1 VLAVRN
7 LGQQYKM
14 RSIDTSALRTI
25 TQSFTALNPHEIR
38 NWDRA
43 LGECY
48 CILDSFSSQNTL
60 KNVKTVLFK
69 QFSEARTLWDT
80 SVFSNVSN
88 IENILGKGSELWAT
102 LERIGEL
109 SKVATKSDLIRLE
122 VISFQEKLSLTGPEV
137 ASLRKSF
144 VDVNNPSLIV
154 QEKVDEASKGT
165 EKPLRIFHWIIKD
178 RGSQT
183 SAISDQWDME
193 QPYVEN
199 HLQPIIA
206 RLSNSIAQIR
216 PLLEE
221 LIAYTDDLAKHLAHC
236 MTLVPDLLEL
246 AYFSDA
252 GYSVSEWISEFP
264 KDTILQAA
272 ANLTKMRTTTT
283 KPDRVFVGRVD
294 TDKWP
299 VNRVHWYDDGNRYY
313 RNHSNFH
320 PHYTEDEQWVKGK
333 LKGDPGEK
341 DFPWYWVRASYN
353 PKPVTRQAVSLP
365 QTWSEPPHV
374 LVGLRTIDCGT
385 RESLRASC
393 YAENIDNQ
401 GFDIVIDYWD
411 EGTDMKQLEVFY
423 MAIPR
428 TDRDIQSSLRAVRA
442 TSDWHYSGDNQERS
456 CRQEIIF
463 DREYSKKPT
472 VLVWLSSIDSSNQT
486 THRFEVLAEDV
497 TTRGFTMRFRTWLGS
512 KFFGYAASWVAFSAD
527 RTDIEHH
534 TFRPGEGPRWCHF
547 YGLTK
552 LDMIETKPTRIWMK
566 LNDVNKPVVKTWDDS
581 ILFDAQY
588 VGIRMEGHDVWP

>member
-1 VLAVRN
+1 
-7 LGQQYKM
+7 M
-14 RSIDTSALRTI
+14 RSIDTSALGTI

-48 CILDSFSSQNTL
+48 FIRDSYSGQL
-60 KNVKTVLFK
+60 KNVKPVLFK
-69 QFSEARTLWDT
+69 QFSEAKTLWDT
-80 SVFSNVSN
+80 SIFSSVSN
-88 IENILGKGSELWAT
+88 IENILGKGSEIWAI

-109 SKVATKSDLIRLE
+109 SKVATKSGLIRLE
-122 VISFQEKLSLTGPEV
+122 VISFQEKLSLVGPEV
-137 ASLRKSF
+137 AKLRKSF
-144 VDVNNPSLIV
+144 VDV

-165 EKPLRIFHWIIKD
+165 EQPLRIFNWVIKD
-178 RGSQT
+178 RGCVGGAT
-183 SAISDQWDME
+183 SDQYDME
-193 QPYVEN
+193 QPYLEN
-199 HLQPIIA
+199 HLQPMIK
-206 RLSNSIAQIR
+206 RLSNSITQICA
-216 PLLEE
+216 LLKE
-221 LIAYTDDLAKHLAHC
+221 LIAYTDDLANHLAHC
-236 MTLVPDLLEL
+236 VTLVPDLLEL
-246 AYFSDA
+246 TYFSEA

-264 KDTILQAA
+264 KGTILQAA
-272 ANLTKMRTTTT
+272 ADLTKMRMTTT
-283 KPDRVFVGRVD
+283 KPDRVLIGRAD

-299 VNRVHWYDDGNRYY
+299 VNRVHWYDEGHRWYRGNSGF
-313 RNHSNFH
+313 HS
-320 PHYTEDEQWVKGK
+320 HYTEGEHLVKGRT
-333 LKGDPGEK
+333 KGGSGEN
-341 DFPWYWVRASYN
+341 DRPWFYVRASCN
-353 PKPVTRQAVSLP
+353 PKTITRQAVSLP
-365 QTWSEPPHV
+365 QAWSEPPHV
-374 LVGLRTIDCGT
+374 LVGFRTIDCGT
-385 RESLRASC
+385 KDSLRASC

-411 EGTDMKQLEVFY
+411 ETTDMKQLEVFY

-428 TDRDIQSSLRAVRA
+428 TDRDIQSSSRAVRA
-442 TSDWHYSGDNQERS
+442 TSDWSYSGDNQEGS
-456 CRQEIIF
+456 CRQGIVF

-527 RTDIEHH
+527 RADIEHH

-566 LNDVNKPVVKTWDDS
+566 LNDVNRPVVKTWDDS

-588 VGIRMEGHDVWP
+588 MGIRMEGHDVWP